1 MADDMAASMAL
12 ARKLQMEESLNTFRL
27 LQNAFIHDSSEL
39 QQQQLNLGEEAS
51 MDSSLALALR
61 LAQQENQPVQRNIDI
76 DIDNMSYEQI
86 LNLQE
91 QIGDVKQ
98 DKWSR
103 RAKRVI
109 QERCEVA
116 TCAEFRRQGY
126 TLTDQCLICQHNFL
140 EGEQIL
146 RLPCNHMFHYGC
158 SHEWLSRHDTCCLCK
173 KSIEAEDIS
182 SPI

>member
-91 QIGDVKQ
+91 
-98 DKWSR
+98 
-103 RAKRVI
+103 
-109 QERCEVA
+109 
-116 TCAEFRRQGY
+116 T
-126 TLTDQCLICQHNFL
+126 
-140 EGEQIL
+140 
-146 RLPCNHMFHYGC
+146 
-158 SHEWLSRHDTCCLCK
+158 
-173 KSIEAEDIS
+173 
-182 SPI
+182 